1 VSEGTNAGTVPVTES
16 ASGAG
21 SSVLQYTDNNAL
33 RTTNSSGTRIN
44 QSGPR
49 AREIIVRSVIAC
61 SMLLLLTGCAT
72 QLTSY
77 APTANQT
84 VVYDQGVGAI
94 TWETNEAV
102 LTMYPTFRYQSP
114 SDIPTFT
121 LMVHNKTDHNID
133 FVPESIHAYL
143 DDRDCHVYTLEERVG
158 EIRSAARRKKIAL
171 AVVGG
176 LAAGA
181 AAYGASHQTT
191 TYSGYAT
198 NGYRSVWTSGTI
210 QTYDPAAGILAGAA
224 VGAATGVGIHQIARA
239 AGYEE
244 QAAQAIFQHSTIR
257 PGATIVGQV
266 MLKPASNH
274 YGMLTMDVPI
284 DAAQSPFTFTKK
296 TTSN

>member
-1 VSEGTNAGTVPVTES
+1 
-16 ASGAG
+16 
-21 SSVLQYTDNNAL
+21 L
-33 RTTNSSGTRIN
+33 RFI
-44 QSGPR
+44 
-49 AREIIVRSVIAC
+49 IAC
-61 SMLLLLTGCAT
+61 STLMLLAGCAT

-94 TWETNEAV
+94 TWEADGV
-102 LTMYPTFRYQSP
+102 ALTMYPTFSYQSP

-121 LMVHNKTDHNID
+121 LMVQNKTSRNID
-133 FVPESIHAYL
+133 FVPESIHASL
-143 DDRDCHVYTLEERVG
+143 DDHDCHVYTLQERVG
-158 EIRSAARRKKIAL
+158 EIRSAAKRKQITL
-171 AVVGG
+171 AVLGG

-191 TYSGYAT
+191 TYNSYGQVGNHQYWA
-198 NGYRSVWTSGTI
+198 SGTI

-244 QAAQAIFQHSTIR
+244 QSAQAIFQHSTIR

-266 MLKPASNH
+266 MLKPASSH
-274 YGMLTMDVPI
+274 FGAVRLDVPV
-284 DAAQSPFTFTKK
+284 DAAQSTFTFAKT